1 MFGPKELVV
10 VLVVLLIVLVVFGPK
25 RIKSLGSELGNAI
38 KGFRKAV
45 RDNEAGAE
53 AKTLEHEG
61 QEASASPGAARTDS
75 LSPGDKPQNV

>member
-45 RDNEAGAE
+45 RENEGGADSSNAE
-53 AKTLEHEG
+53 RG
-61 QEASASPGAARTDS
+61 SISPD
-75 LSPGDKPQNV
+75 PPEKPA

>member
-1 MFGPKELVV
+1 MFGPKELAV

-45 RDNEAGAE
+45 RENEAGAE
-53 AKTLEHEG
+53 AKTVEHE
-61 QEASASPGAARTDS
+61 EATPSPAASTDG
-75 LSPGDKPQNV
+75 LSPGGNKPQNV